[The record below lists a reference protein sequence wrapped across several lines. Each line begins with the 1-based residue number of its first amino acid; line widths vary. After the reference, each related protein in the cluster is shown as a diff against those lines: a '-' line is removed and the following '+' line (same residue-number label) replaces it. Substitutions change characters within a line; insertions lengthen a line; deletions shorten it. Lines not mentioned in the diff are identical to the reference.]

1 MTEQNNKKLTE
12 QQKDDLSFIG
22 TIMLHRP
29 LKISPFVLIGFN
41 YDFEKTLLLEI
52 YKTAWWSNG
61 SREFVLKDKDIA
73 CFFGSVKKVER
84 RKQEL
89 KNEGF
94 ITVVRKGMPSICY
107 INFNPEKARQL
118 ELNSVEKY
126 KNEIL
131 PAEDLISPI
140 GQKE

>member
-22 TIMLHRP
+22 TMMLHCP
-29 LKISPFVLIGFN
+29 LRISPFALIGFN
-41 YDFEKTLLLEI
+41 YDFEKTLLLGI
-52 YKTAWWSNG
+52 YKAAWWSNG
-61 SREFVLKDKDIA
+61 RREFVLKDKDIA
-73 CFFGSVKKVER
+73 CFFGSVNKVER

-94 ITVVRKGMPSICY
+94 ITVVRKGMPAICY

-140 GQKE
+140 GQRE

>member
-61 SREFVLKDKDIA
+61 CREFVLKDKDIA
-73 CFFGSVKKVER
+73 CFFSSVDKVER

-118 ELNSVEKY
+118 ELDNVEKY
-126 KNEIL
+126 KNEINNSI
-131 PAEDLISPI
+131 LIV
-140 GQKE
+140 

>member
-61 SREFVLKDKDIA
+61 RREFVLKDKDIA

-118 ELNSVEKY
+118 ELDNVEKY

-140 GQKE
+140 GQK

>member
-12 QQKDDLSFIG
+12 QQKDDISFIG
-22 TIMLHRP
+22 TMMLHRP
-29 LKISPFVLIGFN
+29 LRISPFVLIGFN
-41 YDFEKTLLLEI
+41 YDFEKALLLGI
-52 YKTAWWSNG
+52 YETAWWSNG
-61 SREFVLKDKDIA
+61 RREFVLKDKDIA
-73 CFFGSVKKVER
+73 CFFGSVSKVEK

-94 ITVVRKGMPSICY
+94 ITVVRKGMPAICY
-107 INFNPEKARQL
+107 INFNHEKARQL

-131 PAEDLISPI
+131 PAEELISPI
-140 GQKE
+140 GQRE

>member
-1 MTEQNNKKLTE
+1 MTEQNNKKLTK
-12 QQKDDLSFIG
+12 QQEDDLSFIG
-22 TIMLHRP
+22 TMMLHRP
-29 LKISPFVLIGFN
+29 LRISPFVLIGFN
-41 YDFEKTLLLEI
+41 YDFEKTLLLGI
-52 YKTAWWSNG
+52 YEAAWWSNG
-61 SREFVLKDKDIA
+61 RREFVLKDKDIA

-107 INFNPEKARQL
+107 INFNREKAIQL

-131 PAEDLISPI
+131 PAEELISPI
-140 GQKE
+140 GQRE